1 MGVGPGGW
9 KAGGPWALPGIWE
22 KTRHL
27 CLSNARRKISC
38 TPHDLERG
46 QIPRE
51 GSLGECRTHCRA
63 GGFGI
68 PGINQV

>member
-1 MGVGPGGW
+1 MGVGPGG
-9 KAGGPWALPGIWE
+9 GRQVVPGHCLGSGRR
-22 KTRHL
+22 TRHL
-27 CLSNARRKISC
+27 RLSNARRKISR

-63 GGFGI
+63 GGVGI